1 MATSKSQGSSS
12 NGRDSNGQRL
22 GVKRYG
28 GQFVNAGEIIV
39 KQKGTK
45 FLPGVN
51 ASRSSDDSIFA
62 RKAGIVTFEWA
73 KKDKKMISIYPV
85 EGKEHSGR
93 VLSKTS
99 IKANKDIAEAKA
111 AAKKLKAAKPA
122 AEKKAAAPKAAK
134 PAAAAKKP
142 AVKKADK

>member
-22 GVKRYG
+22 GMKRYG

-51 ASRSSDDSIFA
+51 TSRSSDDSIFA

-73 KKDKKMISIYPV
+73 KKDKKMISVYPKV
-85 EGKEHSGR
+85 AEVKE
-93 VLSKTS
+93 K
-99 IKANKDIAEAKA
+99 K
-111 AAKKLKAAKPA
+111 AAKKTRAVEACGIPA
-122 AEKKAAAPKAAK
+122 KKAAAPKAKAET
-134 PAAAAKKP
+134 AES
-142 AVKKADK
+142 ADK